1 MPQQQPTLRDMILK
15 AVASGTSYKQLAES
29 ATDPETGKVASHSF
43 LNDLANGNVNRIPEP
58 KNLRA
63 IAAGLGVPYER
74 VRKAAIAQWL
84 PPTSDADIDTDT
96 DAEREAQI
104 AELKRLRAEIDAVL
118 KRKEDPGRRAG

>member
-84 PPTSDADIDTDT
+84 PPTSDADIDTD
-96 DAEREAQI
+96 AEREAQI